1 MDSKPADLQPV
12 LQAALRLVDTDGL
25 KGLSLRPL
33 AEQLGTTAPALIR
46 RYGSKDELLT
56 LLVEAAVAEEGVFLD
71 GWLARIRALDVRD
84 GERMVE
90 IAEAMM
96 SDLAGPEAARA
107 RFYCE
112 LLLAAATRPEIAE
125 SVAAWSARR
134 LAFWTD
140 ATQGLD
146 LAEAGEILH
155 AYSVG
160 EAGYGLALGDMAAY
174 RWLRRLNLRRLC
186 CGLIPA
192 DGARDL
198 REFAIFS
205 AALGEL
211 LEGQPESAP
220 MTEWQ
225 AGAVGYISEVIIAE
239 GADAVTHRAIAA
251 RAGLA
256 NSTLAYHFP
265 RQEDLLRAG
274 LDDVVAR
281 VRSASGTIA
290 SEAPP
295 EFYLTSIQS
304 ARATFALSLVTQR
317 MPSLKAV
324 AADLRRRRGENYVGY
339 LERQLGEPVFDALSS
354 QAMSLTGLGQHTLDA
369 VLAPTP
375 AVSSGLFIRD
385 RLRDAS
391 LAARNASK
399 TQI

>member
-1 MDSKPADLQPV
+1 MPNNTADPQPV
-12 LQAALRLVDTDGL
+12 LRAALNLVAADGL
-25 KGLSLRPL
+25 RALSLRPL
-33 AEQLGTTAPALIR
+33 AEQLGTTAPALLR
-46 RYGSKDELLT
+46 RYGSKDALIAN
-56 LLVEAAVAEEGVFLD
+56 LVEAAIAEEGAFLD
-71 GWLARIRALDVRD
+71 AWLARIKALDVRD
-84 GERMVE
+84 GARMVE
-90 IAEAMM
+90 IADAVM
-96 SDLAGPEAARA
+96 SDLAGSEAART

-112 LLLAAATRPEIAE
+112 LLQAAATRPEIAA
-125 SVAAWSARR
+125 SVADWSARR
-134 LAFWTD
+134 LAFWRD
-140 ATQGLD
+140 ASKGLD
-146 LAEAGEILH
+146 NADLGEILH

-160 EAGYGLALGDMAAY
+160 EAGYGLALGDVAAY

-186 CGLIPA
+186 CGLIP
-192 DGARDL
+192 DDPGQDL
-198 REFAIFS
+198 KEFAVFS

-211 LEGQPESAP
+211 FDGRPANAP

-225 AGAVGYISEVIIAE
+225 ASAVGHISELIIAE

-281 VRSASGTIA
+281 VRRAAGTMASD
-290 SEAPP
+290 APP
-295 EFYLTSIQS
+295 EFYLTAIQS

-339 LERQLGEPVFDALSS
+339 LERQLGEPVFDLLAS

-375 AVSSGLFIRD
+375 AVSAGLFIRD
-385 RLRDAS
+385 RMRDAA
-391 LAARNASK
+391 LAARPR
-399 TQI
+399 TR